1 MRLMPNDQESTDHL
15 PLSNLSF
22 HILLALGAGPSH
34 GYAIG
39 REVEERSEG
48 QLNPTTGS
56 LYQALKRLQ
65 EEEFV
70 EPAPKASGADSRRQ
84 YFRLTRLGRRVAA
97 AEARRLEGLVSL
109 ARSRKLYRG
118 ST

>member
-1 MRLMPNDQESTDHL
+1 MPNEKESTEHL
-15 PLSNLSF
+15 PLSNLWF

-48 QLNPTTGS
+48 QLNPTTGA

-65 EEEFV
+65 EEELI
-70 EPAPKASGADSRRQ
+70 EAAPKAGGVDARRQ
-84 YFRLTRLGRRVAA
+84 YVRLTRLGRSVAA

-118 ST
+118 TT